1 MKAANAAASL
11 VLAIFLSLTAAL
23 GIAAAGSATL
33 PSLMSPADYDTAL
46 RTVRYDARVALAGCR
61 SLVEPQERAVCRAQA
76 RATERIAVAN
86 LEARY
91 RGTVWAAE
99 QVRAVEERTEHSLA
113 AARRLAPT

>member
-1 MKAANAAASL
+1 MKTANAAASL

-23 GIAAAGSATL
+23 GIAAAGSAPPT
-33 PSLMSPADYDTAL
+33 LMSPADYSGEL

-61 SLVEPQERAVCRAQA
+61 SLVDPQERAVCRAEA

-86 LEARY
+86 LNARY
-91 RGTVWAAE
+91 RGTVSAAE
-99 QVRAVEERTEHSLA
+99 EVRAVEEPAEHSLS